1 MSPVDDRPPPA
12 AGGPERRGRLAPLF
26 AVTGAVGEALA
37 VITKLLLALIVL
49 LVATDVA
56 ARNLARP
63 VSWSVSLTEY
73 LLIYVTFLP
82 MPALVRG
89 KGHVCA
95 DFIRTAMPRG
105 LRRAVETGVY
115 LLCIAICLHLGW
127 VALQGVIASVQ
138 TGAYDVRTFDMPR
151 WLIYAPMVLGL
162 WLSALEFLRYLLGHD
177 SIYAVDVRGM
187 EGF

>member
-1 MSPVDDRPPPA
+1 MSRAQAPA
-12 AGGPERRGRLAPLF
+12 APPDGGGRQTPLAPLF
-26 AVTGAVGEALA
+26 AATGLMAQALA
-37 VITKLLLALIVL
+37 FITKLMLGLVVL
-49 LVATDVA
+49 LVAWDVFS
-56 ARNLARP
+56 RNFTRP
-63 VSWSVSLTEY
+63 VAWSVSLTEY

-82 MPALVRG
+82 MPALVRA

-105 LRRAVETGVY
+105 LRRAVEAGVY
-115 LLCIAICLHLGW
+115 VLCIAICSHLGW

-177 SIYAVDVRGM
+177 SIYALDVRDM

>member
-1 MSPVDDRPPPA
+1 MNRVFDAS
-12 AGGPERRGRLAPLF
+12 GRVSL
-26 AVTGAVGEALA
+26 VLA
-37 VITKLLLALIVL
+37 VITKLMLGAIVL
-49 LVATDVA
+49 LVTADVA

-63 VSWSVSLTEY
+63 LAWSVSLTEY

-95 DFIRTAMPRG
+95 DFVRTYLPVSIRRV
-105 LRRAVETGVY
+105 LESAVYV
-115 LLCIAICLHLGW
+115 LCVAICLYLGW
-127 VALQGVIASVQ
+127 VAFASLIDSVR

-151 WLIYAPMVLGL
+151 WLIFLPMVIGL
-162 WLSALEFLRYLLGHD
+162 WLSALEFLRYLLGRD
-177 SIYAVDVRGM
+177 SIYALDIREM

>member
-1 MSPVDDRPPPA
+1 MSPAQAPVAPPDDDRKTP
-12 AGGPERRGRLAPLF
+12 LAPLF
-26 AVTGAVGEALA
+26 AATGMVAQALA
-37 VITKLLLALIVL
+37 FITKLLLALVVL
-49 LVATDVA
+49 LVAWDVFS
-56 ARNLARP
+56 RNFTRP
-63 VSWSVSLTEY
+63 VAWSVSLTEY

-105 LRRAVETGVY
+105 LQRAVETGVY
-115 LLCIAICLHLGW
+115 LLCIAICTHLGW
-127 VALQGVIASVQ
+127 VALQGAIASLQ

-177 SIYAVDVRGM
+177 SIYALDVREM

>member
-1 MSPVDDRPPPA
+1 MSSVETPVAPTE
-12 AGGPERRGRLAPLF
+12 GGGRKTPLAPLF
-26 AVTGAVGEALA
+26 VATGLVAQSLA
-37 VITKLLLALIVL
+37 FLTKLLLALVVL
-49 LVATDVA
+49 LVAWDVFS
-56 ARNLARP
+56 RNFTRP
-63 VSWSVSLTEY
+63 VAWSVSLTEY

-95 DFIRTAMPRG
+95 DFIRTAMPRS

-115 LLCIAICLHLGW
+115 VLCVAICAHLGW
-127 VALQGVIASVQ
+127 VALQGVIASLQ

-177 SIYAVDVRGM
+177 SIYALDVRDM

>member
-1 MSPVDDRPPPA
+1 MSPAQAPA
-12 AGGPERRGRLAPLF
+12 APPDGGSRKTPLAPLF
-26 AVTGAVGEALA
+26 AVTGVVAQALA
-37 VITKLLLALIVL
+37 VITKLMLGLVVL
-49 LVATDVA
+49 LVAWDVFS
-56 ARNLARP
+56 RNFTRP
-63 VSWSVSLTEY
+63 VAWSVSLTEY

-115 LLCIAICLHLGW
+115 LLCIAICSHLGW
-127 VALQGVIASVQ
+127 VALQGVIASLR
-138 TGAYDVRTFDMPR
+138 TGAYDVRTFDMPS
-151 WLIYAPMVLGL
+151 WLIYAPMVIGL

-177 SIYAVDVRGM
+177 SIYALDVREM

>member
-1 MSPVDDRPPPA
+1 MA
-12 AGGPERRGRLAPLF
+12 AGGGPGRRRPLAPLF
-26 AVTGAVGEALA
+26 TATGVLAQALA
-37 VITKLLLALIVL
+37 LLTKLLLALVVL
-49 LVATDVA
+49 LVASDVA

-63 VSWSVSLTEY
+63 MAWSVSLTEY
-73 LLIYVTFLP
+73 LLIYITFLP

-95 DFIRTAMPRG
+95 DFIRTAMPRA
-105 LRRAVETGVY
+105 LQRSVETGVY
-115 LLCIAICLHLGW
+115 VLCIAICTHLGW
-127 VALQGVIASVQ
+127 VALQGVIGSVQ
-138 TGAYDVRTFDMPR
+138 SGAYDVRTFDMPR

-177 SIYAVDVRGM
+177 SIYALDVRQM